1 MLGDYVQ
8 NAGSLTT
15 TAALDTGSLSGTG
28 GDIKLGST
36 NRFTVIQSH
45 DGAYAG
51 TISGAQASMVKQ
63 GDAVLSLTGQ
73 PGSFSVANLTV
84 EKGGVVVTGTDSF
97 GAVDGA
103 DAYTQLT
110 VAQPAGFTAEGR
122 IRTGDVTNAGR
133 AVFQADARTQ
143 AFLNQTSGTVATQGN
158 IVAGSV
164 ANDGRWSLGGDM
176 TAAQIVQNGTL
187 TLAGPLVDGV
197 EAATARTIHVG
208 RFDGGATGVVA
219 LGGTSGATVHTL
231 TLDQSGAGTY
241 AGAFQGA
248 GNLVKTGAGT
258 LTLTGANGFTGGLK
272 VSGGTIDTTGGGTFA
287 DSLAVTIDAPAKL
300 VIGTDDRIGTLAN
313 AGTTRIAAASTME
326 GLTNTGQV
334 SIEGGLTV
342 TGMVSN
348 AALGTVTIAQGAS
361 GRFAQVANAGTLG
374 NGGSLRVDGLID
386 NSFVGTMLL
395 AGGTSNR
402 VGSLTNAGSIQA
414 NGALTVDGAFVQN
427 AGTLV
432 AKADLATGSLSG
444 KGGTI
449 ALTDGA
455 GYTLNQ
461 TVDGSYAGAI
471 TGVGSTLVKTGTGTL
486 TLNGQAGSFATGALL
501 IRVGTV
507 AVDGAGILGQALKVD
522 IAKEAGLTLI
532 RGDQT
537 ISNLTGSG
545 TLALNG
551 NNLTLANGGTF
562 FGTVTG
568 TGNVRLTTGAFELT
582 NSIDAQK
589 GAFEVLADS
598 TMNVKATG
606 TLTAPTI
613 AVVGRMNVEGSAT
626 ATTATVS
633 NGGILHLGEASTGKA
648 GSFATTTLSVTSGG
662 QLTGN
667 GSVTGA
673 TTIGGGSSGMLRPG
687 NSPGTMTFA
696 NLTLDA
702 QSGTV
707 MEIEGAAGAGLS
719 AAQGGYDHIT
729 VTGTLTLKS
738 GSTLVLANSTGFQP
752 ALGQAITI
760 FGVKPG
766 AVSGMF
772 GAATSPF
779 RNAVAFNL
787 STGNVVGLGAEAD
800 RFVAQV
806 ARTPNAQAMI
816 DQLRVNRTGGVDQ
829 YRGGRLIE
837 QVAGALAAGNDR
849 AVRDVFDRASPEV
862 YAGLAEHQKLSMLNN
877 TIDLGGYG
885 ALRDRAVY
893 VTGSVGHDQVKSE
906 ADADYIRFKSQDRRF
921 NLGVAAEIPQ
931 AKVQFSYGSVNGRVT
946 SAAINGKARSDQFGV
961 GVSAPVAADGALR
974 IMGRFTHGDYDLT
987 GTRVTNAGLASFGT
1001 VKGKATV
1008 YGGGVEYFTLG
1019 KRTSLDASAELL
1031 QVLSKVRS
1039 FTETGVDALTALSV
1053 RGQRDNVT
1061 VLRARL
1067 TAGYMLQP
1075 NWQGFARIGV
1085 DHELSEALP
1094 GVTANVISE
1103 DAAFT
1108 VRAKGLPDTRLR
1120 VGLGTQVDLNARMA
1134 WRLEGDVGN
1143 SSTYG
1148 VKTSIALRF

>member
-1 MLGDYVQ
+1 
-8 NAGSLTT
+8 
-15 TAALDTGSLSGTG
+15 
-28 GDIKLGST
+28 
-36 NRFTVIQSH
+36 
-45 DGAYAG
+45 
-51 TISGAQASMVKQ
+51 
-63 GDAVLSLTGQ
+63 SLTGQ
-73 PGSFSVANLTV
+73 PGSFSVASLTV

-103 DAYTQLT
+103 DTYTQLT
-110 VAQPAGFTAEGR
+110 VAQPAGFTAQRR
-122 IRTGDVTNAGR
+122 IRTGDVTNAGQ
-133 AVFQADARTQ
+133 ALFQGDVKAATVANQ
-143 AFLNQTSGTVATQGN
+143 ASGTVATLGN
-158 IVAGSV
+158 IAAGSV

-176 TAAQIVQNGTL
+176 TAAQLVQNGMLTL
-187 TLAGPLVDGV
+187 TGPLANGV
-197 EAATARTIHVG
+197 EVASARTIKVA
-208 RFDGGATGVVA
+208 RFGGAATGVVS
-219 LGGTSGATVHTL
+219 LGGASGTTVHSL
-231 TLDQSGAGTY
+231 TLDQSDAGLYAGT
-241 AGAFQGA
+241 FQGA
-248 GNLVKTGAGT
+248 GNLIKTGAGA
-258 LTLTGANGFTGGLK
+258 LTLTGKNGFTGTLK

-287 DSLAVTIDAPAKL
+287 DSLVVTVDAPAAL
-300 VIGTDDRIGTLAN
+300 VIGTDDMIGTLAN
-313 AGTTRIAAASTME
+313 AGATRITAASTMASL
-326 GLTNTGQV
+326 GNTGQV
-334 SIEGGLTV
+334 AVEGGLTV
-342 TGMVSN
+342 TGQTSN
-348 AALGTVTIAQGAS
+348 AATGTVTIAQGAS
-361 GRFAQVANAGTLG
+361 GRFAQIANAGTLS
-374 NGGSLRVDGLID
+374 NAGSLRVDGLVD

-395 AGGTSNR
+395 AGGASSR
-402 VGSLTNAGSIQA
+402 FGSLTNAGSIQA
-414 NGALTVDGAFVQN
+414 NGALTVDGAYVQN
-427 AGTLV
+427 AGTLS
-432 AKADLATGSLSG
+432 AGADLATGSLSG
-444 KGGTI
+444 QGGTI
-449 ALTDGA
+449 ALTNGA
-455 GYTLNQ
+455 GYALNQ
-461 TVDGSYAGAI
+461 TVDGRYAGSI
-471 TGVGSTLVKTGTGTL
+471 TGTGSTLVKTGAGTL
-486 TLNGQAGSFATGALL
+486 TLNGQAGSFATGTLL

-522 IAKEAGLTLI
+522 IAKEAGLTLV

-582 NSIDAQK
+582 NSIDAQR
-589 GAFEVLADS
+589 GTFEVLADS

-613 AVVGRMNVEGSAT
+613 AVIGRMNVEGSAT
-626 ATTATVS
+626 ATTTTVS

-648 GSFATTTLSVTSGG
+648 GSLATTTLTVASGG

-667 GSVTGA
+667 GSVTGT
-673 TTIGGGSSGMLRPG
+673 TTIGGTSSGMVRPG

-702 QSGTV
+702 QSGAV

-729 VTGTLTLKS
+729 VTGTLTLKP

-752 ALGQAITI
+752 ALGQAINI

-772 GAATSPF
+772 GTATSAF

-787 STGNVVGLGAEAD
+787 STGNVVGLGANAD
-800 RFVAQV
+800 QFVTRV

-837 QVAGALAAGNDR
+837 QVAGALATGNDR
-849 AVRDVFDRASPEV
+849 AVRDSFDRASPEV
-862 YAGLAEHQKLSMLNN
+862 YAGLVEHQKLSMLNN
-877 TIDLGGYG
+877 TVELGGYG

-893 VTGSVGHDQVKSE
+893 VTGSIGHDQVKSA

-931 AKVQFSYGSVNGRVT
+931 AKVQVSYGSVNGRVT
-946 SAAINGKARSDQFGV
+946 SAYMNGKARGDQFGV

-974 IMGRFTHGDYDLT
+974 IMGRFSHGDYDLT

-1019 KRTSLDASAELL
+1019 KRTSLDASVELL

-1039 FTETGVDALTALSV
+1039 FGETGVDALTALSV
-1053 RGQRDNVT
+1053 RAQRDNVT

-1067 TAGYMLQP
+1067 TAGYMVRP

-1108 VRAKGLPDTRLR
+1108 VRAKGLPNTRLR
-1120 VGLGTQVDLNARMA
+1120 VGLGTQVDLNPRMA